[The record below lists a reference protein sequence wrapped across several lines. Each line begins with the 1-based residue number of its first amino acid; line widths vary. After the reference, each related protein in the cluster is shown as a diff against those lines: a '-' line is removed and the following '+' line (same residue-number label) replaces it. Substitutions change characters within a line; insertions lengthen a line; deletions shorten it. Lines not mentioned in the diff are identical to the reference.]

1 MFKNKYRIVK
11 DCYCGYEAQV
21 KFWWFP
27 LCYFQ
32 MHNHTGCNT
41 WSSVEQAEN
50 FIKNKSNKVVK
61 KVDL

>member
-11 DCYCGYEAQV
+11 DCYLGYEARV

-32 MHNHTGCNT
+32 MDYNYGTNS
-41 WSSVEQAEN
+41 WASVEQAEN

>member
-1 MFKNKYRIVK
+1 MFKNKSHIVK

-27 LCYFQ
+27 LYYFQ
-32 MHNHTGCNT
+32 MHNNDIINT
-41 WSSVEQAEN
+41 WFSLEQAEN